1 MKVMSPEAFAN
12 QQMQR
17 PATPMTTKPECQCIK
32 APCDCGTKSNTPEAL
47 KKLSNNQKWA
57 IVIGGTLILYYLIY
71 KISEGK

>member
-1 MKVMSPEAFAN
+1 MKTEA
-12 QQMQR
+12 
-17 PATPMTTKPECQCIK
+17 PKDTCQCIK
-32 APCDCGTKSNTPEAL
+32 APCDCSTKSNTPEAP